1 MLAILSPAK
10 KQNFESA
17 SPLDKYSTILCKHET
32 NQLIDIM
39 QGMTAANIAK
49 LMSLSKN
56 LADLNYQ
63 RYQDYDKSYYTK
75 KNAKQAIYAFQGDVY
90 IGLQAETLSAQDIE
104 FAQNHL
110 AILSGLYGVLR
121 PLDRIQAHRLEMG
134 TKLKNVKGA
143 NLYNFWQSKLTTTI
157 NTLLAASDSHILI
170 NLASNEYF
178 KAIDQTQL
186 DAEIIDIDFKEYKVD
201 SYKTIGLFA
210 KRARGMMANFML
222 KNRITTPAGLKK
234 FNIDGYALNNELS
247 TNNKLV
253 FTRKK
258 A

>member
-1 MLAILSPAK
+1 
-10 KQNFESA
+10 
-17 SPLDKYSTILCKHET
+17 
-32 NQLIDIM
+32 
-39 QGMTAANIAK
+39 
-49 LMSLSKN
+49 
-56 LADLNYQ
+56 
-63 RYQDYDKSYYTK
+63 
-75 KNAKQAIYAFQGDVY
+75 
-90 IGLQAETLSAQDIE
+90 
-104 FAQNHL
+104 
-110 AILSGLYGVLR
+110 
-121 PLDRIQAHRLEMG
+121 MG